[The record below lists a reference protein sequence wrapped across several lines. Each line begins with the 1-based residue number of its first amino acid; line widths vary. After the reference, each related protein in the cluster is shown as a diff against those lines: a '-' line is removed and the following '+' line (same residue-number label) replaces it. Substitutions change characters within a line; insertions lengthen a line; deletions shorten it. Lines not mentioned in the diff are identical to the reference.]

1 MTAAT
6 VTARKVSTTAAIVAF
21 DSAAKGAGAE
31 PSFSFGPYQLFP
43 RRRLLVKT
51 GQPLQLGGRSL
62 EILILLAERQ
72 GDVVS
77 KSELMARTW
86 PGITVDETA
95 LRVHVA
101 GLRKALGDEIGDASY
116 IKTVAGRG
124 YCLVAAP
131 TRVAPAVGSGQA
143 IEVRADHLPRL
154 PFQLDET
161 IGRSDAVSRI
171 TNLLETQR
179 FVTIH
184 GPGGVGKTTTAV
196 AVASSQLAAFPGDIY
211 WLDLGGIGDPR
222 LLPGTLAS
230 TFGLPVQAHDPTPD
244 VLEFLRER
252 RALLIFDNCEHLIE
266 PAASLIERILRTAPQ
281 ASVLATSR
289 EMLRIDGEH
298 VYRLSGL
305 DCPSDDDGLT
315 AERVLSFAAPRL
327 FVKRVVASGHQFEL
341 TDADA
346 LVVTR
351 ICRKLDGLAL
361 AINVAAAQVQTL
373 GFTEVAWSLESGYW
387 LRWRGR
393 RTAMPRHQSIG
404 ATIDWSYNLLSE
416 DEQAALRYLSIFKEF
431 FTLEAALEIVR
442 HGLADPARSLD
453 VVDKLVAKSMI
464 SSDLGDRAPRYRL
477 LNSTRA
483 YALDKLRQRGE
494 FDGIASKAH
503 GYGFDLGN

>member
-6 VTARKVSTTAAIVAF
+6 VTARKVSTTAAMVPF
-21 DSAAKGAGAE
+21 GSARDAGAE

-77 KSELMARTW
+77 KSELMARAW

-124 YCLVAAP
+124 YCLVAP
-131 TRVAPAVGSGQA
+131 TRVAPAAGAGRA
-143 IEVRADHLPRL
+143 IEVRADHASRRL

-171 TNLLETQR
+171 TSLLETQR

-184 GPGGVGKTTTAV
+184 GPGGVGKTTTAI
-196 AVASSQLAAFPGDIY
+196 AVASSQLATFAGDIY
-211 WLDLGGIGDPR
+211 WLDLGEIGDPQ
-222 LLPGTLAS
+222 LLPGALAS

-244 VLEFLRER
+244 MLEFLRER

-266 PAASLIERILRTAPQ
+266 PAAGLIERILRMAPQ
-281 ASVLATSR
+281 VSVLATSR

-305 DCPSDDDGLT
+305 DCPTDDEGLT

-373 GFTEVAWSLESGYW
+373 GFAEVAWSLESGYW

-393 RTAMPRHQSIG
+393 RTAMPRHQTIG

-431 FTLEAALEIVR
+431 FTLEAALEIAR
-442 HGLADPARSLD
+442 HGLADPSRSLD

-494 FDGIASKAH
+494 FDGIASRAH
-503 GYGFDLGN
+503 EYGFDLGN